1 MGPKLLQPEEIV
13 PLFWVFFQ
21 FTMLDECE
29 GSAAAQEWFLG
40 VKQENVRPPLKEVAW
55 RCTAVTEWWAKAEG
69 QCQGVKEPK
78 VGRSHPYHFL

>member
-29 GSAAAQEWFLG
+29 GSAAAQ
-40 VKQENVRPPLKEVAW
+40 
-55 RCTAVTEWWAKAEG
+55 
-69 QCQGVKEPK
+69 QGD
-78 VGRSHPYHFL
+78 F